1 MQLILLLWLMAS
13 VCAALVAY
21 VLFQFTDGDE
31 DGE

>member
-21 VLFQFTDGDE
+21 VLLQFTDGDE
-31 DGE
+31 DDE